1 MKLIELIYEYDKINI
16 QLDSKIQ
23 SIIEQK
29 TNVDAL
35 YGTNSKKKKKGRML
49 NFWNIISFNLKLT
62 YDPKHK

>member
-35 YGTNSKKKKKGRML
+35 YGPNSKKKEKRKHVTFL
-49 NFWNIISFNLKLT
+49 KYNFI
-62 YDPKHK
+62 